1 MSKTVQALMTMGALG
16 GWEQPAAARDPFVC
30 FADPDMMGD
39 DYLGDD
45 YLGDDYLGD
54 ETVGDETMGAVEDIL
69 GAAAARYAQRGRRRG
84 RRGGAGRRPMQ
95 MQRATPR
102 LGAPLHA
109 RPPWRDGQAAP
120 GVNQPSEN
128 LLPFGFRDVTGVGTP
143 FVFNAAGGIAKVFQA
158 QPQKPVRPERLV
170 MNVRRVG
177 ASTAGLIVS
186 LNGFQVGAD
195 NQLVGLQGEVIDAET
210 FATNGFG
217 IRMSN
222 SQAQPGILITLSL
235 QLVGGLVVA
244 PDFITVVPTYLA
256 RAII

>member
-1 MSKTVQALMTMGALG
+1 MGP
-16 GWEQPAAARDPFVC
+16 E
-30 FADPDMMGD
+30 DMMGD

-45 YLGDDYLGD
+45 ESGDETVGDDYL
-54 ETVGDETMGAVEDIL
+54 GDETMGAVEDIL

-84 RRGGAGRRPMQ
+84 RRGGRGRYPMAQPRRPQ
-95 MQRATPR
+95 
-102 LGAPLHA
+102 LGTPLHM
-109 RPPWRDGQAAP
+109 RPGWRAGQAAP
-120 GVNQPSEN
+120 GVNEPSEN

-143 FVFNAAGGIAKVFQA
+143 FAFTAAGGIQKVFQA

-186 LNGFQVGAD
+186 INGFQVGAD
-195 NQLVGLQGEVIDAET
+195 NQLVGLQGEVIDAEM
-210 FATNGFG
+210 FATTGFG

-222 SQAQPGILITLSL
+222 SQAQPGILLTLSL
-235 QLVGGLVVA
+235 ALVGGVVVA
-244 PDFITVVPTYLA
+244 PDFITVVPSYMA